1 MVLRS
6 SAHEQKEE
14 NKMSKL
20 NTKHKAF
27 TALNNYRLS
36 DGTQAQWFCQL
47 PKSWKD
53 YVLNIAEHN
62 MQFDYAICSLDIP
75 DILES
80 IKSMTIW
87 EATYDTFFPYAD
99 YWKDIKAEMDEQKR
113 KNRAERKQA

>member
-1 MVLRS
+1 
-6 SAHEQKEE
+6 
-14 NKMSKL
+14 MSKL

-27 TALNNYRLS
+27 NALNNYRLA

-53 YVLNIAEHN
+53 YVLNIAEQN
-62 MQFDYAICSLDIP
+62 MRYDYSICNLDIP

-113 KNRAERKQA
+113 KSRAERKQA